1 MFKKLIYSQIQMSAL
16 ETASQ
21 KHVPIVYVTHSE
33 ANMFD
38 KLIVQLT
45 LFLNNFQLPYL
56 FTDKNNSTPLLL
68 FTSYLAKFFDTNK
81 LVTFET
87 KKLDKLDGTSSND
100 ELIFYKH
107 TLLAVNINHSFI

>member
-1 MFKKLIYSQIQMSAL
+1 MSAL